1 MSNEPKYCIYRIIN
15 NINGKTYIGQHTYY
29 GNNPIL
35 TRKNEKYTG
44 SGKTLMEAYAKYGID
59 NFSYEIIKEGIED
72 KTEIDSLEK
81 YYIQEE
87 RKNKG
92 YKNVYNISDGGTGGV
107 VWKGESPTCG
117 KRMFNNGSIQ
127 LYADECPE
135 GFKEGALTKISEE
148 QRKSLSIS
156 HMGSNNPMY
165 GKKWYHTLDGEER
178 LLNIEEA
185 QSDEKWI
192 PGRIKGI
199 KRNYVFTE
207 EERRR
212 RSERMKGH
220 KVSDEV
226 KRKIS
231 DTVRSTCNS
240 EEWKKEHSL
249 RTKEGMKKVESMSSV
264 RDRYKEVKELG
275 LLPLLG
281 VYQDHWNNFRK
292 YESIYGKVDI
302 NKLKKDSL

>member
-1 MSNEPKYCIYRIIN
+1 
-15 NINGKTYIGQHTYY
+15 
-29 GNNPIL
+29 
-35 TRKNEKYTG
+35 
-44 SGKTLMEAYAKYGID
+44 
-59 NFSYEIIKEGIED
+59 
-72 KTEIDSLEK
+72 
-81 YYIQEE
+81 
-87 RKNKG
+87 
-92 YKNVYNISDGGTGGV
+92 
-107 VWKGESPTCG
+107 
-117 KRMFNNGSIQ
+117 
-127 LYADECPE
+127 
-135 GFKEGALTKISEE
+135 
-148 QRKSLSIS
+148 
-156 HMGSNNPMY
+156 
-165 GKKWYHTLDGEER
+165 
-178 LLNIEEA
+178 
-185 QSDEKWI
+185 
-192 PGRIKGI
+192 
-199 KRNYVFTE
+199 
-207 EERRR
+207 
-212 RSERMKGH
+212 MKGH